1 MLRQLWHRWKAF
13 GQKVANVPARILMTV
28 FYFVVLPPFAGIVKM
43 GSDPLALGGKADRA
57 WRPRPAPPADRAM
70 AARRQF

>member
-13 GQKVANVPARILMTV
+13 GQKVANVQARILMTV

-57 WRPRPAPPADRAM
+57 WRPRPAPPADRAT

>member
-13 GQKVANVPARILMTV
+13 GQKVANVQARILMTV
-28 FYFVVLPPFAGIVKM
+28 FYFVVLPPFAGIVKLS
-43 GSDPLALGGKADRA
+43 SDPLALGDKADRA
-57 WRPRPAPPADRAM
+57 WRPRPAAPADRAT